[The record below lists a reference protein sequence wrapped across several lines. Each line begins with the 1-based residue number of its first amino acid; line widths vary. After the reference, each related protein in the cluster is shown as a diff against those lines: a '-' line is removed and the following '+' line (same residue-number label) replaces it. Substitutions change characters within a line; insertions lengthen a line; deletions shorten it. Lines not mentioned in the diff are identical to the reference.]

1 MLRNMNATLGGRRIL
16 GVPDV
21 GIIASQIIADTATG
35 DDGAGLLYD
44 SAQLNSGKLMRLRVV
59 TMPTA
64 GVVSIDENGAI
75 LVDFTGVPDAV
86 YTLTYNE
93 YADNVLFG
101 VDTATFTVGA
111 GQVTGGSIS
120 VKVNGAYVPSTA
132 IYVKVAGT
140 YRLATSVF
148 CKQAGTYT
156 VL

>member
-1 MLRNMNATLGGRRIL
+1 MLRNLNKSSGGRRIL
-16 GVPDV
+16 GTPHV
-21 GIIASQIIADTATG
+21 GIIASQIISETATG
-35 DDGAGLLYD
+35 DSGAGLLYD

-64 GVVSIDENGAI
+64 GVVTIDENGAI

-93 YADNVLFG
+93 YADNVLFR

-111 GQVTGGSIS
+111 GQVTSGSIS

-140 YRLATSVF
+140 YRLATSIF
-148 CKQAGTYT
+148 RKQAGVYT
-156 VL
+156 AL